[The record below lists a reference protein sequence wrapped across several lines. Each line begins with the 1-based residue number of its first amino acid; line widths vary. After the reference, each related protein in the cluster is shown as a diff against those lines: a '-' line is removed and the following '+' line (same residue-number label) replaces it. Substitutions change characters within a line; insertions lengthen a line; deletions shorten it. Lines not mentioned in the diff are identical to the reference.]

1 MSLLLGTQE
10 FADLRVAGRE
20 LLLEQVMGSLTS
32 LISHRQVV
40 PDSATLIADV
50 AGTQGAWS
58 TSVSSDGR
66 RTRSRGREY
75 TVHPDEI
82 KSLPRGHAVVIV
94 PTGRRPVR
102 ITKIF
107 SLDR

>member
-1 MSLLLGTQE
+1 
-10 FADLRVAGRE
+10 V
-20 LLLEQVMGSLTS
+20 
-32 LISHRQVV
+32 H
-40 PDSATLIADV
+40 
-50 AGTQGAWS
+50 
-58 TSVSSDGR
+58 SDGR
-66 RTRSRGREY
+66 RMRTRGREY